1 MTIDG
6 VDYYSADEDGVM
18 YFQGDV
24 VFNLTRTPN
33 LPSAAIYPELHKHFD
48 MPFREVMVPWPDFSL
63 PRVKL
68 SFWKALHTVVKRKK
82 WKTVCIHCGHGH
94 GRTGTAMS
102 ALLVANLRYT
112 PLEAVNF
119 VRHNHCE
126 EAVETSAQCNYL
138 MEIDMHYNKRVP
150 LEEESKSS
158 NETNLESEAT
168 RSGLPSRLILAPS
181 GTPFKIP
188 VTLHGNT
195 LLILVSLNGLL
206 RYLSVTHNQKY

>member
-33 LPSAAIYPELHKHFD
+33 LPSAAIYPELFKHFD
-48 MPFREVMVPWPDFSL
+48 MPFKEVMVPWPDFSL

-126 EAVETSAQCNYL
+126 EAVETAEQCNYL
-138 MEIDMHYNKRVP
+138 MEIDTHYNKREP
-150 LEEESKSS
+150 LEENYPCPSMMFNWEDYDMVD
-158 NETNLESEAT
+158 T
-168 RSGLPSRLILAPS
+168 SGVQP
-181 GTPFKIP
+181 TDE
-188 VTLHGNT
+188 N
-195 LLILVSLNGLL
+195 N
-206 RYLSVTHNQKY
+206 